1 MAVPTEVW
9 PVVGTTV
16 AALLAWLGV
25 WTKTKGD
32 KDVAD
37 KPDWN
42 SFTDQIQEWTEQRL
56 AERDK
61 KIDRLETDVRD
72 LRGEVSS
79 LRRKYN
85 AALRMVRELTR
96 RHPDT
101 SVDIPHEI
109 ADDL

>member
-1 MAVPTEVW
+1 MTIPPEIW

-42 SFTDQIQEWTEQRL
+42 AFTDRIQEWTEQRL

-61 KIDRLETDVRD
+61 KIDRLESDVQE
-72 LRGEVSS
+72 LRTEVSS
-79 LRRKYN
+79 LRRKYS
-85 AALRMVRELTR
+85 AALRMARELTR

-101 SVDIPHEI
+101 PVDVPHEI

>member
-1 MAVPTEVW
+1 MTIPPEVW
-9 PVVGTTV
+9 PVLGTTV

-37 KPDWN
+37 KPDWPEF
-42 SFTDQIQEWTEQRL
+42 SESLMKRVDAQEKR
-56 AERDK
+56 
-61 KIDRLETDVRD
+61 IDRLVEDVEH
-72 LRGEVSS
+72 LNSQVSS

-85 AALRMVRELTR
+85 AALRMVRELTH

-101 SVDIPHEI
+101 SVDVPHEI
-109 ADDL
+109 VDDL

>member
-1 MAVPTEVW
+1 MTVPTEVW
-9 PVVGTTV
+9 PVVGTIV

-25 WTKTKGD
+25 RTKAKGD
-32 KDVAD
+32 KAVAD

-42 SFTDQIQEWTEQRL
+42 AFTDQIQEWTEQRL

-101 SVDIPHEI
+101 VVDVPAEI
-109 ADDL
+109 AYDL

>member
-1 MAVPTEVW
+1 MTVPSEVW
-9 PVVGTTV
+9 PVLGTAV
-16 AALLAWLGV
+16 AALLTWLGV
-25 WTKTKGD
+25 RTKVRGD
-32 KDVAD
+32 KAVAD

-42 SFTDQIQEWTEQRL
+42 AFTDQIQEWTEQRL

-85 AALRMVRELTR
+85 AALRMVREFTR
-96 RHPDT
+96 RHPET
-101 SVDIPHEI
+101 VVDVPLEI

>member
-1 MAVPTEVW
+1 MTVPTEVW

-42 SFTDQIQEWTEQRL
+42 AFTDRIQEWTEQRL

-72 LRGEVSS
+72 MRDEVSR

-85 AALRMVRELTR
+85 AAVDFIRRVVKHTPDLRSDV
-96 RHPDT
+96 PD
-101 SVDIPHEI
+101 EI

>member
-1 MAVPTEVW
+1 MTVPAEVW

-25 WTKTKGD
+25 RTKARGD
-32 KDVAD
+32 KAVAD

-42 SFTDQIQEWTEQRL
+42 AFTDQIQEWTEQRL

-61 KIDRLETDVRD
+61 KIERLETDVRD

-101 SVDIPHEI
+101 VVDVPHEI
-109 ADDL
+109 VDDL

>member
-1 MAVPTEVW
+1 MTVPTEVW
-9 PVVGTTV
+9 PVLGTAV
-16 AALLAWLGV
+16 ASLLAWLGV
-25 WTKTKGD
+25 RTKVKGD
-32 KDVAD
+32 KAVAD

-42 SFTDQIQEWTEQRL
+42 AFTDQIQEWTEQRL

-101 SVDIPHEI
+101 VVDVPAEI

>member
-1 MAVPTEVW
+1 MTIPSEVW
-9 PVVGTTV
+9 PVVGTAV
-16 AALLAWLGV
+16 AAFLAWLGV
-25 WTKTKGD
+25 KTKTKGD
-32 KDVAD
+32 KAVAD

-42 SFTDQIQEWTEQRL
+42 AFTDQIQEWTEQRL

-85 AALRMVRELTR
+85 AALRMVREFTL
-96 RHPDT
+96 RHPET
-101 SVDIPHEI
+101 VVDVPDEI